1 MASASPARRV
11 AHKVLMRVFEED
23 AYADRAFA
31 SEAKDLDARDRAFA
45 QRIAYGAIQMVRTL
59 DHAIERKARQPL
71 RMRLASDLPAEHS
84 PHERE
89 GERGQR
95 QRCGDLLRSG
105 IGVCVGPA
113 QRHPVPVERLV
124 GPVLDE

>member
-1 MASASPARRV
+1 MASASPARQV

-59 DHAIERKARQPL
+59 DHAIERPRPGSLKPWTPVRAAIRSAPTSSHSSAAFH
-71 RMRLASDLPAEHS
+71 RASVNEA
-84 PHERE
+84 
-89 GERGQR
+89 
-95 QRCGDLLRSG
+95 
-105 IGVCVGPA
+105 
-113 QRHPVPVERLV
+113 VEL
-124 GPVLDE
+124 